1 MSIERI
7 YELIHVVRNVHTDV
21 IIYLKVCFYVGVLVK
36 GQNNSK
42 GNLTSQNTCACS
54 YAMSSLVTPAVI
66 NYCINTN
73 PDLFPDTAPRYM
85 DDTGV
90 KTKTP
95 ELNLHRPVR
104 EISGP

>member
-1 MSIERI
+1 MLVS
-7 YELIHVVRNVHTDV
+7 L
-21 IIYLKVCFYVGVLVK
+21 LKDRTTAK
-36 GQNNSK
+36 A
-42 GNLTSQNTCACS
+42 TSPHRTRACS

>member
-1 MSIERI
+1 MLVSLLKDRTTAKPTSP
-7 YELIHVVRNVHTDV
+7 HRTHTR
-21 IIYLKVCFYVGVLVK
+21 
-36 GQNNSK
+36 
-42 GNLTSQNTCACS
+42 CACS
-54 YAMSSLVTPAVI
+54 YAMSSLVTPVVI

>member
-1 MSIERI
+1 MLVSLLKDRTTAKPTSP
-7 YELIHVVRNVHTDV
+7 HRTHTR
-21 IIYLKVCFYVGVLVK
+21 C
-36 GQNNSK
+36 
-42 GNLTSQNTCACS
+42 
-54 YAMSSLVTPAVI
+54 AMSSLVTPVVI

-73 PDLFPDTAPRYM
+73 PDLFSDTAPRYM